1 MKKIRRQFG
10 DEFADALAQS
20 PTLMNDLAEIRAA
33 GVKIR
38 KLSGRCQAYS
48 NSGKLTISIA
58 AQCSLS
64 YKLISLAHE
73 KVHVLV
79 SPTSNPVPGKTGR
92 QAFINMCLEAETDAI
107 EHEVVVTGELVAAG
121 LEVDEHSLSW
131 LRRYKRGGRSAVR
144 KAIEI
149 SYTSNT
155 GESYPDYYGGWYDEV
170 VKPRDRLP
178 LSDTSEH
185 GAGSAR
191 PCCGRS
197 RIDGPDAG
205 PVARLG
211 KDFCPRFR
219 FLTCETPVR
228 LNLPEVDPGNM
239 QEGSES

>member
-33 GVKIR
+33 GIKIR

-48 NSGKLTISIA
+48 NSGKMTISIA
-58 AQCSLS
+58 ARCSLS

-79 SPTSNPVPGKTGR
+79 SPTNNPVPGKTGR
-92 QAFINMCLEAETDAI
+92 QAFIDMCLEAETDAI
-107 EHEVVVTGELVAAG
+107 EHETFVAGELLAAG

-131 LRRYKRGGRSAVR
+131 LRRYKRGGRAAIR
-144 KAIEI
+144 KAIET

-155 GESYPDYYGGWYDEV
+155 GERYPEYYGGWYDEV
-170 VKPRDRLP
+170 VKPKDRLP
-178 LSDTSEH
+178 LSDKGERSV
-185 GAGSAR
+185 GSGR
-191 PCCGRS
+191 PCCGHS
-197 RIDGPDAG
+197 HIDGLDAS

-219 FLTCETPVR
+219 FVTCEIPVR
-228 LNLPEVDPGNM
+228 LNLPEVDPSNM